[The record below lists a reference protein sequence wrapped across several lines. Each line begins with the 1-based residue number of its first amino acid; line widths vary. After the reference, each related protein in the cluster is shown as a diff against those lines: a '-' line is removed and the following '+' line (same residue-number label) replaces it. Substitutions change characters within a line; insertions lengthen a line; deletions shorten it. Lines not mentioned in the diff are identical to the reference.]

1 MANFSEADATK
12 PTNPNEIPR
21 IPKDL
26 KLISG
31 DDTFSISSSGQYS
44 VVGGRGVNTLKIDYS
59 KIPVNYGIRNSSELP
74 NNPAFTNK
82 ARSGSFYTSE
92 KPPSQKSGGNL
103 VTFSGIH
110 KFNITGTKFDDHL
123 RGAEYKDT
131 LVGGA
136 GNDILY
142 AYPGEGD
149 ILDGGDGIDLLAADY
164 SLKADRTPETRDQ
177 KISNTGRSRL
187 PNGTTITRIEVF
199 SITTGRGNDTITLT
213 GNYNDY
219 ISTGIGND
227 TISAGGGNDKLYGG
241 DGNDKINS
249 GFGKDDVSGGAGTDI
264 LVVNYSTAQYGIRS
278 SHSLRTG
285 TGTIYSSPTGQK
297 TDATNSVTYLGIEQ
311 LNVIGTSLADE
322 LYSGKFSDTLN
333 GGAGNDTLYAYPG
346 EADRLDG
353 GSDTVNGLI
362 RASVNSTTLDSS
374 SETDLLIADFSS
386 VNQSQS
392 IFNEDTCTL
401 SNGTTITN
409 IEAFYLK
416 TGSKDD
422 NIDLTGDYDDVIST
436 GSGNNRISTGGGND
450 KLDGGKDKDI
460 LIGGNGNDYL
470 DGGSGNDTL
479 IGVNPQAGLP
489 GQGEIDT
496 LIGGIGTDRYSLGA
510 GGAGGKVYYLGNSG
524 TVPAL
529 TEITVDQI
537 IAIMPSANRKLVE
550 KYIAPLNQAMK
561 EFNIT
566 TAVRQQAFLAQ
577 IAVETGEFKDL
588 IELGNK
594 DNPGRGVLQLTETS
608 PNSATG
614 YTNYEFIGDYVEEV
628 ISGKDIV
635 VKQVVHKNEKNV
647 KIVDNIKT
655 VDGQEVGKTLGD
667 KVRANPNL
675 ILEDPLLGCRMSAA
689 YFDLWGCNQLADQSI
704 TDKKTDKG
712 EFYQISQIINL
723 GPNDKKVPL
732 AADKRYD
739 YFKKAQGIIKVPAWS
754 YLYDTDYAIIEN
766 FDPLQDKIVV
776 SGESKYSKDLGQV
789 GKVGISDKS
798 GQFANYDLVK
808 NQIMLG
814 SNSANPIFNGKTK
827 TVSIAYDLDGSGG
840 LSDADDIIA
849 VITGTDNFGV
859 GRENKGILDAITF
872 A

>member
-1 MANFSEADATK
+1 MANFTEADATQ

-31 DDTFSISSSGQYS
+31 DDTFSISSLGLYS
-44 VVGGRGVNTLKIDYS
+44 VVGGKGVNTLKIDYS
-59 KIPVNYGIRNSSELP
+59 KITVNYGIRNSSELP

-82 ARSGSFYTSE
+82 ARSGAFYTSE
-92 KPPSQKSGGNL
+92 KAPSQKSGGNL
-103 VTFSGIH
+103 VRFSGIY
-110 KFNITGTKFDDHL
+110 KFDITGTKFDDHL

-131 LVGGA
+131 LIGGA

-149 ILDGGDGIDLLAADY
+149 ILDGGDG
-164 SLKADRTPETRDQ
+164 
-177 KISNTGRSRL
+177 
-187 PNGTTITRIEVF
+187 
-199 SITTGRGNDTITLT
+199 
-213 GNYNDY
+213 
-219 ISTGIGND
+219 
-227 TISAGGGNDKLYGG
+227 
-241 DGNDKINS
+241 
-249 GFGKDDVSGGAGTDI
+249 
-264 LVVNYSTAQYGIRS
+264 
-278 SHSLRTG
+278 
-285 TGTIYSSPTGQK
+285 
-297 TDATNSVTYLGIEQ
+297 
-311 LNVIGTSLADE
+311 
-322 LYSGKFSDTLN
+322 
-333 GGAGNDTLYAYPG
+333 
-346 EADRLDG
+346 
-353 GSDTVNGLI
+353 
-362 RASVNSTTLDSS
+362 
-374 SETDLLIADFSS
+374 TDLLIADFSS

-392 IFNEDTCTL
+392 IFNKDTCTL

-436 GSGNNRISTGGGND
+436 GSAKDRISTGGGND
-450 KLDGGKDKDI
+450 KLDGGKDNDI

-470 DGGSGNDTL
+470 DGSSGNDTL

-496 LIGGIGTDRYSLGA
+496 LIGGIGKDRYSLGA
-510 GGAGGKVYYLGNSG
+510 GGARGKVYYLGNSG

-537 IAIMPSANRKLVE
+537 IAIMPSANRNLVE

-588 IELGNK
+588 IELGKK

-655 VDGQEVGKTLGD
+655 VDGQKVGKTLGD

-739 YFKKAQGIIKVPAWS
+739 YFKKAQGIIKVPGWS
-754 YLYDTDYAIIEN
+754 YLYDTDYAILEN

-789 GKVGISDKS
+789 DKVGISNKS

-859 GRENKGILDAITF
+859 GSKNTGILDAITF